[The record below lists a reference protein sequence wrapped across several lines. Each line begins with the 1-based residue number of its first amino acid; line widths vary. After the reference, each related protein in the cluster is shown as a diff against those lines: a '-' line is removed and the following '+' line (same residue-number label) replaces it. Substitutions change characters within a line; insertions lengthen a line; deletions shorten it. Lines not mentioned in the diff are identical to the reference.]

1 MKRLCIAAFC
11 LLAVA
16 RMGAQIIT
24 LEPDNYTNGTVL
36 NHVLPQVSLIVAA
49 SNNVPIPFD
58 VLATT
63 STMPW
68 QPPTGNNVFA
78 EQPGVPFFNVDRK
91 LRMDFN
97 GLVSYVGITFQGG
110 NNLETERGQL
120 DVFGIGGNLLR
131 SYVTQP
137 LLGGQSEVM
146 SITELVADISW
157 ATAYT
162 VAGDNPFGRLDYLTF
177 STPVPEPS
185 SMALFGLAG
194 GAILYCARLRHAG
207 TSCSWLRLPFGTS
220 RIRNPS

>member
-1 MKRLCIAAFC
+1 MNKLRVVVLTF
-11 LLAVA
+11 LAVGNL
-16 RMGAQIIT
+16 GAQLIT
-24 LEPDNYTNGTVL
+24 LEPDNYTDGTVL
-36 NHVLPQVSLIVAA
+36 NHVLPQVGLVTAA

-58 VLATT
+58 VTART
-63 STMPW
+63 SPA
-68 QPPTGNNVFA
+68 QPFLPPTGPNVFA
-78 EQPGVPFFNVDRK
+78 HVGIPFFNVDRK

-146 SITELVADISW
+146 SITELVPDISW

-185 SMALFGLAG
+185 SLALFALAG

-207 TSCSWLRLPFGTS
+207 TSCFWLRLLFGTS

>member
-1 MKRLCIAAFC
+1 MKKWCVVVLSV
-11 LLAVA
+11 LLVGNL
-16 RMGAQIIT
+16 GAQLIT
-24 LEPDNYTNGTVL
+24 LEPDNYADGTVL
-36 NHVLPQVSLIVAA
+36 NHVLPQVGLVTAA

-58 VLATT
+58 VTART
-63 STMPW
+63 SPA
-68 QPPTGNNVFA
+68 QPFLPPTGQNVFA
-78 EQPGVPFFNVDRK
+78 HVGVPFFNVDRK

-146 SITELVADISW
+146 SITEPLADIAW

-194 GAILYCARLRHAG
+194 GAILYCARFRHAG

>member
-1 MKRLCIAAFC
+1 MKRLCIAALC
-11 LLAVA
+11 LLTAA

-97 GLVSYVGITFQGG
+97 GLVSYVGIMFQGG
-110 NNLETERGQL
+110 NNLVTERGQL
-120 DVFGIGGNLLR
+120 DVFGVGGNLLR
-131 SYVTQP
+131 SYQTQP
-137 LLGGQSEVM
+137 LLGGQTELM
-146 SITELVADISW
+146 SITDPTADIAW
-157 ATAYT
+157 ASAFT
-162 VAGDNPFGRLDYLTF
+162 VAGDNPFGRLDNLTF
-177 STPVPEPS
+177 GTPVPEPS
-185 SMALFGLAG
+185 TVGLFGLAG
-194 GAILYCARLRHAG
+194 TAMFCAGLFRH
-207 TSCSWLRLPFGTS
+207 RK
-220 RIRNPS
+220 R